1 MGPGPAAVPGGRA
14 PPTWRASSLDLG
26 LFIELAAI
34 LKSLLF
40 RKLGLGPK
48 EMEER
53 EQPWLGPEVS
63 GQSGLK
69 SLLSFEQGTN

>member
-48 EMEER
+48 EMEGGWALR
-53 EQPWLGPEVS
+53 RWRGGSSPGWGLRSVGNLG
-63 GQSGLK
+63 
-69 SLLSFEQGTN
+69 